1 MDRPQVKATYSML
14 LAVSLVLAALP
25 ASAHLVSTGLGPVYD
40 GVSHFTLTP
49 EQILPMVT
57 LALLA
62 GLRGPVHARR
72 VLFLLPPAWLAGY
85 LAAIASSQALP
96 PLVPASALLLAGMLL
111 ATDAKF
117 SPSVAVGMAV
127 AFGLALGG
135 AYQASGD
142 NTGLLSTVGACAC
155 TFVILA
161 LLSAVSLSLRAH
173 AAKIAIRVSGSWTA
187 ALGLLMVGWWVR
199 GHT

>member
-1 MDRPQVKATYSML
+1 ML
-14 LAVSLVLAALP
+14 LAVNLLLAALP

-49 EQILPMVT
+49 EQILPIVT

-62 GLRGPVHARR
+62 GLRGPAHARR

-85 LAAIASSQALP
+85 LAAIASSPALP
-96 PLVPASALLLAGMLL
+96 PLVPASALLLAGVLL

-117 SPSVAVGMAV
+117 SPTVAVGVAV
-127 AFGLALGG
+127 AFGLALGA
-135 AYQASGD
+135 AYETSTD
-142 NTGLLSTVGACAC
+142 NGGLLSAMGACAC
-155 TFVILA
+155 LFVLLA
-161 LLSAVSLSLRAH
+161 LLSAVSLPLRAH
-173 AAKIAIRVSGSWTA
+173 AAIIAVRVSGSWTA

-199 GHT
+199 GHA